1 MAGTYRRDFETEHE
15 YLLRLDREMQDRASF
30 EPDIGKVLESEPLE
44 PACDL
49 VSDTS
54 EQRGKLRVRTR
65 VYANGTKIHSWSF
78 ADGWTPPAGGSDG
91 VKPGSVAARAAFKAG
106 QEEQH
111 IDRMQGRFGG
121 EW

>member
-1 MAGTYRRDFETEHE
+1 MPDYRRDFETTSD
-15 YLLRLDREMQDRASF
+15 YRRRIAREIDDDAAQPEAPVIQQAPVKPAS
-30 EPDIGKVLESEPLE
+30 
-44 PACDL
+44 DL
-49 VSDTS
+49 VSETLES
-54 EQRGKLRVRTR
+54 RGGIVERVR
-65 VYANGTKIHSWSF
+65 VYANGTRITSWSF

-91 VKPGSVAARAAFKAG
+91 VKPGSVAALAAFKAG